1 MPVMYHPYPPKKCLG
16 FTASVMILLGQLTV
30 ASQAN
35 TAQLEEIVIT
45 AALMEADINHLS
57 VTSVTERDVSARG
70 AAHFE
75 DLLTLVPNLSASAGA
90 SRQRFFQIRGIG
102 ERSQFVEPINP
113 SVILLQDGI
122 DISGLGSALTTFD
135 TSQVE
140 IFRGPQGAIM
150 GAGALAGLIST
161 ETQTPTSNANLR
173 VAMGMENYSGRRLEV
188 VANAPLSSGL
198 SARLAHQHFA
208 SDGWIENTY
217 LGVDDTNN
225 RDEQTTRFAL
235 SHVSG
240 QHSVDI
246 KLNKVE
252 VNNGYDAF
260 SLDNTRETLSDQ
272 PGEDSLDMTSALI
285 RWNRVGVD
293 YTSMIQVSDVSADT
307 VYSYDEDWSYV
318 GIRPFWEYSS
328 FDAYARDLKRRT
340 LEWRLTP
347 SNSDA
352 TDWVAGVYARQE
364 EEALDRDYTY
374 LNAPFGSLNKADTL
388 ALYGQLSH
396 SLTDDIT
403 LTLGTRLEQREV
415 NYRDSAGVRERFDDN
430 YWTGNASVNWRIHE
444 TGAVFATISR
454 GVRAGG
460 FNPSL
465 SSTLLSLV
473 DEIDISA
480 YAAATRFDEE
490 SLLNTELGYRFSS
503 ADNRISGSITLFN
516 MDRGDQ
522 QVKGSLVIPR
532 SDGSTSFT
540 DFTDN
545 AASGT
550 NRGLE
555 ATLDWRVAPSLGISA
570 FIARLD
576 AQFDTYVNIDGTD
589 LSDRDQ
595 PQAPADQ
602 YRLSAIW
609 DMTKNVSASLEVT
622 GRDAFFLSDRHDVQS
637 PSARLV
643 NANIAWQ
650 LGAWQVTVWGRN
662 LQDKKTVTR
671 GFGTFGND
679 PRKEYVLEPYYQ
691 FGEPRTVGA
700 TVRYQFGDRL

>member
-1 MPVMYHPYPPKKCLG
+1 MYYPYPPKKRLG
-16 FTASVMILLGQLTV
+16 FTVSVMILLGQLSV

-45 AALMEADINHLS
+45 AALMEADIDHLS
-57 VTSVTERDVSARG
+57 VTSVTESDIGARG

-140 IFRGPQGAIM
+140 ILRGPQGAIM

-188 VANAPLSSGL
+188 VANAPLSAAL

-235 SHVSG
+235 RHVSG
-240 QHSVDI
+240 QYSVDM

-260 SLDNTRETLSDQ
+260 SLDNTRETLSDR

-285 RWNRVGVD
+285 RWNRVGED
-293 YTSMIQVSDVSADT
+293 YTSMIQVSNVSTDT

-352 TDWVAGVYARQE
+352 TDWVTGVYARQE

-374 LNAPFGSLNKADTL
+374 LDAPFGSVNKADTL

-396 SLTDDIT
+396 SFTDDIT

-415 NYRDSAGVRERFDDN
+415 NYRDSAGVKERFDDN

-460 FNPSL
+460 VNPSL

-473 DEIDISA
+473 DESDVSA

-503 ADNRISGSITLFN
+503 VNNLISGSITLFN
-516 MDRGDQ
+516 MDRSDQ

-595 PQAPADQ
+595 PQAPGDQ

-622 GRDAFFLSDRHDVQS
+622 GRDAFFLSDRHDVRS

-650 LGAWQVTVWGRN
+650 FDAWEVTVWGRN
-662 LQDKKTVTR
+662 LQDAKTVTR

-700 TVRYQFGDRL
+700 TVRYQLGDRL

>member
-1 MPVMYHPYPPKKCLG
+1 MYHPYPPKKRLG
-16 FTASVMILLGQLTV
+16 FTARVMILLGQLTV

-35 TAQLEEIVIT
+35 TAQLEEIVVT

-57 VTSVTERDVSARG
+57 VTSVTESDVSARG

-188 VANAPLSSGL
+188 VANAPLSATL

-235 SHVSG
+235 RHVSG

-285 RWNRVGVD
+285 RWNRVGED
-293 YTSMIQVSDVSADT
+293 YTSVIQVSDVSADT

-340 LEWRLTP
+340 LEWRLSP

-352 TDWVAGVYARQE
+352 TDWVAGIYARQE

-374 LNAPFGSLNKADTL
+374 LDAPFGSLNKADTL

-454 GVRAGG
+454 GIRAGG
-460 FNPSL
+460 VNPSL

-473 DEIDISA
+473 GEIDVSA

-503 ADNRISGSITLFN
+503 ADNHISGSITLFN

-650 LGAWQVTVWGRN
+650 LGAWKVTVWGRN

>member
-1 MPVMYHPYPPKKCLG
+1 MYYPYPPKKRLG
-16 FTASVMILLGQLTV
+16 FTVSVMILLGQLSV

-45 AALMEADINHLS
+45 AALMEADIDHLS
-57 VTSVTERDVSARG
+57 VTSVTESDIGARG

-188 VANAPLSSGL
+188 VANAPLSAAL

-235 SHVSG
+235 RHVSG
-240 QHSVDI
+240 QYSVDM

-260 SLDNTRETLSDQ
+260 SLDNTRETLSDR

-285 RWNRVGVD
+285 RWNRVGED
-293 YTSMIQVSDVSADT
+293 YTSMIQVSNVSTDT

-352 TDWVAGVYARQE
+352 TDWVTGVYARQE

-374 LNAPFGSLNKADTL
+374 LDAPFGSVNKADTL

-396 SLTDDIT
+396 SFTDDIT

-415 NYRDSAGVRERFDDN
+415 NYRDSAGVKERFDDN

-460 FNPSL
+460 VNPSL

-473 DEIDISA
+473 DESDVSA

-503 ADNRISGSITLFN
+503 VNNLISGSITLFN
-516 MDRGDQ
+516 MDRSDQ

-595 PQAPADQ
+595 PQAPGDQ

-622 GRDAFFLSDRHDVQS
+622 GRDAFFLSDRHDVRS

-650 LGAWQVTVWGRN
+650 FDAWEVTVWGRN
-662 LQDKKTVTR
+662 LQDAKTVTR

-700 TVRYQFGDRL
+700 TVRYQLGDRL

>member
-1 MPVMYHPYPPKKCLG
+1 MMYPPYPPKKRLG
-16 FTASVMILLGQLTV
+16 FTASAMILLGQLTV
-30 ASQAN
+30 ASQAS

-45 AALMEADINHLS
+45 AALMKADINHLS
-57 VTSVTERDVSARG
+57 VTSVTESDVRARG

-113 SVILLQDGI
+113 SVILLQDGV
-122 DISGLGSALTTFD
+122 DISGLGGALTTFD
-135 TSQVE
+135 TSQVDVL
-140 IFRGPQGAIM
+140 RGPQGAIM

-161 ETQTPTSNANLR
+161 ETQTPTSDAKLS

-188 VANAPLSSGL
+188 VANAPLTNTL
-198 SARLAHQHFA
+198 SARLAHQRFA

-235 SHVSG
+235 RHVSG
-240 QHSVDI
+240 QHSVDM
-246 KLNKVE
+246 KVNKVE
-252 VNNGYDAF
+252 VQNGYDAF

-285 RWNRVGVD
+285 RWNRFGED

-328 FDAYARDLKRRT
+328 FDSYARDLKRRT
-340 LEWRLTP
+340 LEWRLSP

-352 TDWVAGVYARQE
+352 TDWVAGVYARQDE
-364 EEALDRDYTY
+364 ESLNRDYTY
-374 LNAPFGSLNKADTL
+374 LDAPFGSLNKADTI

-415 NYRDSAGVRERFDDN
+415 NYRDSAGVTESFNDN
-430 YWTGNASVNWRIHE
+430 YWTGNASVSWRITE
-444 TGAVFATISR
+444 TGSVFATISR

-460 FNPSL
+460 VNPSL

-473 DEIDISA
+473 DEIDVSA
-480 YAAATRFDEE
+480 FADATRFDEE
-490 SLLNTELGYRFSS
+490 RLLNTELGYRFSS
-503 ADNRISGSITLFN
+503 ADNRVSGSITLFN

-576 AQFDTYVNIDGTD
+576 AQFDTYVNIDSTD
-589 LSDRDQ
+589 LSGRDQ

-602 YRLSAIW
+602 YRLSATW
-609 DMTKNVSASLEVT
+609 DMAKNVSASLEVT
-622 GRDAFFLSDRHDVQS
+622 GRDAFFLSDRHDIQS

-650 LGAWQVTVWGRN
+650 FGAWEVTVWGRN